1 MEARKSLHE
10 VNINPS
16 FFSEFMN
23 IHHEKVI
30 GVRLARKS
38 VKNMTPFFHYQITM
52 LKHFHEIC
60 FKKRKKQ
67 CSIIILPLQDVY

>member
-1 MEARKSLHE
+1 
-10 VNINPS
+10 
-16 FFSEFMN
+16 MN

-60 FKKRKKQ
+60 FKKRKKTMFNYYFTSTG
-67 CSIIILPLQDVY
+67 CILEQ